1 MSVPEKE
8 TIALEQEELDI
19 LDAIRQAAPRHRIKS
34 KLAQAYGVWT
44 ICFRRYC
51 LEEGMPWLWMSSVSD
66 FMDFLDAHPNV
77 SPAERDRALDGIM
90 FYISDVHKRQKEQS
104 ENDDDESAVPR
115 STQSLFARM
124 LLRCDVQLTEVLHL
138 RRDDVR
144 LEQSTLKVSGLPH
157 HDSRTISLPWTL
169 EEGLKQYVQR
179 VEDRTTS
186 TNPLLFGH
194 RGRPG
199 EDAGDQPASTATDE
213 DIERSTEVATRVMKT
228 FGRRSPGDAE
238 GEE

>member
-1 MSVPEKE
+1 MSIPAKE
-8 TIALEQEELDI
+8 TVALEQEELDV
-19 LDAIRQAAPRHRIKS
+19 LDAIRQAAPRHRIKP

-51 LEEGMPWLWMSSVSD
+51 QEEGMPWLWMSSVSD

-90 FYISDVHKRQKEQS
+90 FYISDVHKRQKEKA
-104 ENDDDESAVPR
+104 EDEDEGSDVPR

-138 RRDDVR
+138 RRDDVQ
-144 LEQSTLKVSGLPH
+144 LEESTLKVSGHPE

-179 VEDRTTS
+179 VEERTTS

-199 EDAGDQPASTATDE
+199 DDAEESASTATDE

-228 FGRRSPGDAE
+228 FGSKSPRDE
-238 GEE
+238 DGEE

>member
-1 MSVPEKE
+1 MSISAKE

-19 LDAIRQAAPRHRIKS
+19 LDAIRKAAPRHRIKS

-51 LEEGMPWLWMSSVSD
+51 LEEGMPWLWMSSVSA

-77 SPAERDRALDGIM
+77 SSGERDRALDGIM
-90 FYISDVHKRQKEQS
+90 FYISDVHKCQKEQA
-104 ENDDDESAVPR
+104 DDDDGSAVPR

-138 RRDDVR
+138 RRDDIR
-144 LEQSTLKVSGLPH
+144 LEESTLRVSGLPQ

-169 EEGLKQYVQR
+169 EKGLKHYVQR
-179 VEDRTTS
+179 VEERTTS

-194 RGRPG
+194 RGGLG
-199 EDAGDQPASTATDE
+199 EDAGEESASTPTDE

-228 FGRRSPGDAE
+228 FGSRSPGDTD